1 MRETGG
7 MSIDTPKPA
16 DMRISYDKDQLLE
29 SDLADTPLAQFSKW
43 LSDAVA
49 LGPETLIEP
58 NAMVI
63 GTSDEHGQ
71 VHTRSVLLKG
81 VDERGLTF
89 FTNYGS
95 RKAQDMEENSSIS
108 VTFPWYPLHRQV
120 NVVGTVTKVS
130 REESEAYFRTRPH
143 GSQLGAIVS
152 AQSTIIDSREILE
165 TKMSE
170 LKAQYPE
177 GSKIPMPDFWGGYL
191 IAVESMEFWQGRR
204 SRLHD
209 RLRFIKTGES
219 SNLAEASAWHA
230 VRISP

>member
-1 MRETGG
+1 

-16 DMRISYDKDQLLE
+16 EMRISYDKDQLLE
-29 SDLADTPLAQFSKW
+29 SELADTPLAQFTKW
-43 LSDAVA
+43 LSEAVA
-49 LGPETLIEP
+49 LGPDTLIEP

-81 VDERGLTF
+81 IDERGLTF

-95 RKAQDMEENSSIS
+95 SKAQDMQSHPGIS

-120 NVVGTVTKVS
+120 NVVGHVTKVS

-152 AQSTIIDSREILE
+152 AQSSIIDSREILE
-165 TKMSE
+165 TKMAE
-170 LKAQYPE
+170 LQAQHPE
-177 GSKIPMPDFWGGYL
+177 GSQIPMPDFWGGYL
-191 IAVESMEFWQGRR
+191 ITVESIEFWQGRR

-219 SNLAEASAWHA
+219 SNLGDASAWNV
-230 VRISP
+230 VRVSP

>member
-1 MRETGG
+1 
-7 MSIDTPKPA
+7 MSIDTPKPS

-29 SDLADTPLAQFSKW
+29 ADLAATPIEQFTKW
-43 LSDAVA
+43 LADAVA
-49 LGPETLIEP
+49 QGTDSIIEP

-63 GTSDEHGQ
+63 GTSDAAGA

-81 VDERGLTF
+81 IDERGLTF

-95 RKAQDMEENSSIS
+95 GKAQDMTANTAVS

-120 NVVGTVTKVS
+120 NVVGTVSKVS

-152 AQSTIIDSREILE
+152 AQSTFIDSREILE
-165 TKMSE
+165 TKMAQ
-170 LKAQYPE
+170 LQDQYPE
-177 GSKIPMPDFWGGYL
+177 GSLVPMPDFWGGYL
-191 IAVESMEFWQGRR
+191 IKVESMEFWQGRR

-219 SNLAEASAWHA
+219 SNLADTSAWQT
-230 VRISP
+230 VRVSP

>member
-1 MRETGG
+1 
-7 MSIDTPKPA
+7 MSIDTPKPSE
-16 DMRISYDKDQLLE
+16 MRISYDKDQLLE

-63 GTSDEHGQ
+63 GTSDEQSQ

-81 VDERGLTF
+81 IDERGLTF

-95 RKAQDMEENSSIS
+95 RKAQDMAANSSIS
-108 VTFPWYPLHRQV
+108 ITLPWYPLHRQV

-130 REESEAYFRTRPH
+130 REESEQYFRTRPH

-152 AQSTIIDSREILE
+152 AQSSIIDSREILE
-165 TKMSE
+165 IKMAE
-170 LKAQYPE
+170 LQTQYPE
-177 GSKIPMPDFWGGYL
+177 GSQIPMPDFWGGYL
-191 IAVESMEFWQGRR
+191 ITVESMEFWQGRR

-219 SNLAEASAWHA
+219 SNLAEASAWNA